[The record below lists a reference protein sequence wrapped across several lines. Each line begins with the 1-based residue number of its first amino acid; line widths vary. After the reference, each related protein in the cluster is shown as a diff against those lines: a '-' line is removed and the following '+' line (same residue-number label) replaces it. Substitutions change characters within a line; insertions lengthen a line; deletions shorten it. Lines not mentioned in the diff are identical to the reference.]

1 MSTEYQDDPFTAP
14 PQWPFGTCPFT
25 VAPHAG
31 RSEAV
36 ISCHVPGVPVLPEIL
51 VEVYV
56 RIYTN
61 TTDRFTVA
69 VPLADL
75 SGIATITTSY
85 SDLRYPPSTTG
96 AVFVGARLVG
106 AATAAIT
113 LGGELSG
120 SSSTG
125 LEVRMGPYYLDPS
138 QPSTKSLLAR
148 PTKDNVGISGM
159 FEYRIL
165 KLKRSRWWLWAG
177 RRSFR

>member
-1 MSTEYQDDPFTAP
+1 MSTEYQDDPYTAP
-14 PQWPFGTCPFT
+14 PQWPFGVCPFT

-36 ISCHVPGVPVLPEIL
+36 ISCHVPGVRPLPDIL

-56 RIYTN
+56 RIFTN
-61 TTDRFTVA
+61 TTDRYNLA

-96 AVFVGARLVG
+96 AVFVGARQVG
-106 AATAAIT
+106 GATTAIT
-113 LGGELSG
+113 LGGDLSG
-120 SSSTG
+120 SSVTG
-125 LEVRMGPYYLDPS
+125 LEVRMGPFYLDPS
-138 QPSTKSLLAR
+138 RPSTKSLLAR
-148 PTKDNVGISGM
+148 PTHDNVGISGI

-165 KLKRSRWWLWAG
+165 KLKG
-177 RRSFR
+177 